1 MLGKFGLFMSE
12 NWNLHDDSKQER
24 YGVPPTL
31 LEELEDVAHIDSII
45 SMIHIG
51 DELYCFTSSGG
62 FSIISDS
69 RGIEK
74 SNGILPNL
82 PGKVHRVMYDESSGW

>member
-1 MLGKFGLFMSE
+1 
-12 NWNLHDDSKQER
+12 
-24 YGVPPTL
+24 
-31 LEELEDVAHIDSII
+31 
-45 SMIHIG
+45 MIHIG

-82 PGKVHRVMYDESSGW
+82 PGKVHRVMYEKALVG